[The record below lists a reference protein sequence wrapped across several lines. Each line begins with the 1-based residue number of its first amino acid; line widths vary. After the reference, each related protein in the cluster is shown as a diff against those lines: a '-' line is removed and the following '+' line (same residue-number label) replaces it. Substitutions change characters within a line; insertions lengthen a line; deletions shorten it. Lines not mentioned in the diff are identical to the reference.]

1 MSVRRERWGIGV
13 AAGAVAGLIV
23 ASASSTA
30 TFRAF
35 ESRTV
40 DLRLRAE
47 RHLEGGGVADSSIVI
62 VDIDSR
68 SLRLY
73 RDRLGRWPWRR
84 DAYAAILD
92 FVAVGEPRLVAF
104 DILFSEPDRSGAA
117 ADSAFQRSVAS
128 GPLTVQAAVFDVPVR
143 EPGDAVR
150 PREPGDADAALLSRF
165 ALRFPAPIPP
175 RLERIVPA
183 FAVVDAPLPG
193 LSRVSEGLGAIN
205 LWPDP
210 DGVTRRQ
217 FLLARHR
224 ELVYPSFA
232 LAILVGGRAGYDR
245 LGVEDGR
252 VTLDGREVPLEGG
265 RLRPHWR
272 GGYADRPYPVVP
284 AWKVLDA
291 YARMLRGGEPSV
303 DPDLFRGKDVIVGS
317 SASGVGDLLSSPFAA
332 VEPGSFLQA
341 TLLDTLRSRDY
352 LRTPSTAASL
362 ALVFLVALLAGV
374 ASANAGGARGGIAT
388 LLAAVAIVSVG
399 GLAAL
404 AWGGWVL
411 PAAAPLSGAV
421 LAWGGAM
428 AGNYVREGRRHRET
442 RRTFG
447 KFIPPD
453 VVESIADR
461 GDDLRGRVARQEVT
475 ILFSDVRNFT
485 TLAEGLEP
493 EAVVETLNEYL
504 TAMVDV
510 VFDHR
515 GTLDKYVGDGVMAFF
530 GAPLEDPDHALHA
543 CRAALAMQDR
553 LRDLNERWEAE
564 GRPCLSIRIGI
575 HTGEALVGFIGH
587 EGRRLDYTVI
597 GDAVNLASR
606 LESLNKECGT
616 AILISE
622 STADRLDDR
631 LPVSPIGERPIR
643 GREGTVTVFTL
654 DGKRLT
660 G

>member
-1 MSVRRERWGIGV
+1 MGALAGV
-13 AAGAVAGLIV
+13 IAAIV
-23 ASASSTA
+23 SSTA
-30 TFRAF
+30 TFRDF
-35 ESRTV
+35 EARTV

-47 RHLEGGGVADSSIVI
+47 RAIEGGGVADSSIVI
-62 VDIDSR
+62 IDIDSR

-104 DILFSEPDRSGAA
+104 DILFSEPDRSRAE
-117 ADSAFQRSVAS
+117 ADSAFQRAVAS
-128 GPLTVQAAVFDVPVR
+128 GPPTIQAAVFEAPLR
-143 EPGDAVR
+143 EPGNAAR
-150 PREPGDADAALLSRF
+150 PREPGDADSALLSRF
-165 ALRFPAPIPP
+165 ALRFPEPLPQS
-175 RLERIVPA
+175 LERSAPA
-183 FAVVDAPLPG
+183 FAVVDPPLPG
-193 LSRVSEGLGAIN
+193 LSRVSEGLGVIN
-205 LWPDP
+205 RSPDP
-210 DGVTRRQ
+210 GGVSRRE
-217 FLLARHR
+217 FLFARH
-224 ELVYPSFA
+224 EGLVYPSFA
-232 LAILVGGRAGYDR
+232 LAILLGGREGYDR
-245 LGVEDGR
+245 LAFEDGDL
-252 VTLDGREVPLEGG
+252 TLDGREIPLEGG

-272 GGYADRPYPVVP
+272 GGYSDRPYAVVP
-284 AWKVLDA
+284 AWRALDS
-291 YARMLRGGEPSV
+291 YARLARGGEPSV
-303 DPDLFRGKDVIVGS
+303 DPGIFRGKDVIVGS
-317 SASGVGDLLSSPFAA
+317 SATGVGDVLSSPFSA
-332 VEPGSFLQA
+332 VEPGAFLQA

-352 LRTPSTAASL
+352 LRSPSTATSL
-362 ALVFLVALLAGV
+362 AFVALVALLVGI

-388 LLAAVAIVSVG
+388 LLAAIAVVLAGGMVALVG
-399 GLAAL
+399 
-404 AWGGWVL
+404 GGWVL
-411 PAAAPLSGAV
+411 PVAAPLTGAV

-461 GDDLRGRVARQEVT
+461 GDDLRRTVSRQEVT

-510 VFDHR
+510 VFEHR

-543 CRAALAMQDR
+543 CRAALVMQER
-553 LRDLNERWEAE
+553 LRELNQRWEAG

-587 EGRRLDYTVI
+587 EARRLDYTVI

-616 AILISE
+616 AILISD
-622 STADRLDDR
+622 STVDRLDGR
-631 LPVSPIGERPIR
+631 LPVTPVGERSIR
-643 GREGTVTVFTL
+643 GREGMVTVFTL
-654 DGKRLT
+654 DGRELPA
-660 G
+660 